1 MKAHTRERPAE
12 SSSTG
17 TYGYLLSHYGPL
29 LTLKHLAEVLHST
42 PNGVRM
48 TLARRREPLAVA
60 LAQSRRRLGR
70 RVYFDAALV
79 AKAIDAEG
87 GSGVQGSTAHSHGA
101 ADADEAVAHAWAA
114 RPR

>member
-1 MKAHTRERPAE
+1 MNTHTLEQPADPP
-12 SSSTG
+12 STG

-29 LTLKHLAEVLHST
+29 LTLEHLAEVLHST
-42 PNGVRM
+42 PNGMRM
-48 TLARRREPLAVA
+48 TLARHREPLAVA

-87 GSGVQGSTAHSHGA
+87 GSGVQGSPPHSHGT
-101 ADADEAVAHAWAA
+101 ADADEAIVHAWDAS
-114 RPR
+114 PR